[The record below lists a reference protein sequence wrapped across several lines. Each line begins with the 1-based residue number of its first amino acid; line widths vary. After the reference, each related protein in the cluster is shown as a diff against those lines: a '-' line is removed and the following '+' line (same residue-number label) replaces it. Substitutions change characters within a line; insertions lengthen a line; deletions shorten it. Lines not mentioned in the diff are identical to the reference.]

1 MLSRDTT
8 WSVSV
13 ENAAQRVKRNIR
25 RLLEQQKSGVPKHKK
40 TISGLAAALD
50 QKPNGISTILA
61 TDDVPHFKLR
71 DLDEIARYFGIPPAS
86 LIQAQDDELWELT
99 PTEMRVLRLW
109 REWPREVQDQLL
121 SVLSYFAALA
131 PSEKQSR
138 RFLAKFRR
146 LQRRDQ
152 EYVERTM
159 DSLLRHISGP
169 STGAPGVP

>member
-13 ENAAQRVKRNIR
+13 ETAAQRLKRNVR
-25 RLLEQQKSGVPKHKK
+25 RLLQQHKTGLPKHRK
-40 TISGLAAALD
+40 TITGLAAALD
-50 QKPNGISTILA
+50 QKPNGISTILSA
-61 TDDVPHFKLR
+61 DDVPHFKLR
-71 DLDEIARYFGIPPAS
+71 DLDQIAAYFGVTPAS
-86 LIQAQDDELWELT
+86 LVQAEGDALWEIT

-109 REWPREVQDQLL
+109 REWPREVQDQVL

-146 LQRRDQ
+146 LRRTDQ

-159 DSLLRHISGP
+159 DSLLRHIGGP
-169 STGAPGVP
+169 DIAAPGAP